1 MKFLLKQQIE
11 NDEYLYINDIL
22 QNLKDELNNTKSLID
37 NYPKEWE
44 IVKKQI
50 HDYEYVY
57 TSSNY
62 YNNLSKIS
70 PFSRS
75 YFKFN
80 EMYYEFNLIE
90 QNKKNKIA
98 CLAEAPG
105 GFVQSIFNLLD
116 KDIEILYGVTL
127 LSRDNKVP
135 KWNSLLKQNP
145 KIKFLFGKNKDGDL
159 YDLNNVLSIINNI
172 GKNTIDLVTA
182 DGGIDYSVDYSKQEE
197 NSIKLIYSEIFVA
210 LNIQKKG
217 GNFICKIFDIFKKET
232 ILLIYK
238 LNILYESVSF
248 YKPNTSRLSN
258 SEKYI
263 VCQGYKGYNKAII
276 NELCL
281 SFNNNKLEYPISKI
295 FLNNIYEYNEY
306 YCKNQIDYI
315 NKGIN
320 IIKNKKMSSKPNQ
333 SQIEKSINWC
343 KKYNI
348 PLNMRCIY
356 LYRTFT

>member
-1 MKFLLKQQIE
+1 MKFVIKE
-11 NDEYLYINDIL
+11 NTEKNEYLYIDDIL
-22 QNLKDELNNTKSLID
+22 SSLSDELNNTKSLID
-37 NYPKEWE
+37 DYLKEWE

-62 YNNLSKIS
+62 YNNISKVS

-75 YFKFN
+75 YFKFT

-90 QNKKNKIA
+90 NNKKNKIA

-105 GFVQSIFNLLD
+105 GFVQSIFNLFD
-116 KDIEILYGVTL
+116 KDVDILYGITL
-127 LSRDNKVP
+127 LSKNNKVP
-135 KWNSLLKQNP
+135 KWNSLLKKNP
-145 KIKFLFGKNKDGDL
+145 KINFVFGKNRDGDL
-159 YDLNNVLSIINNI
+159 YDFNNVLSMINKI

-182 DGGIDYSVDYSKQEE
+182 DGGIDYSIDYSKQEE

-217 GNFICKIFDIFKKET
+217 GNFLCKIFDIFKKET
-232 ILLIYK
+232 IILIYK

-248 YKPNTSRLSN
+248 YKPSISRLSN

-263 VCQGYKGYNKAII
+263 ICKGYKGYNKEII

-281 SFNNNKLEYPISKI
+281 SFNDNKLNSIITKS
-295 FLNNIYEYNEY
+295 FLNNIYEYNKY

-315 NKGIN
+315 KKGID
-320 IIKNKKMSSKPNQ
+320 IIKMKEISTRPDKNQ
-333 SQIEKSINWC
+333 IDKGINWC

-348 PLNMRCIY
+348 PLNMRCKY
-356 LYRTFT
+356 LH

>member
-1 MKFLLKQQIE
+1 MKFIIKKNIDK
-11 NDEYLYINDIL
+11 DEYLYINDIL
-22 QNLKDELNNTKSLID
+22 SSLKDELNDTKSLID
-37 NYPKEWE
+37 DYLKEWE

-50 HDYEYVY
+50 HNYEYVY

-62 YNNLSKIS
+62 YNNISKIS

-75 YFKFN
+75 YFKFT

-90 QNKKNKIA
+90 NDKKNKIA

-105 GFVQSIFNLLD
+105 GFVQSIFNLFD
-116 KDIEILYGVTL
+116 KDIDILYGITL
-127 LSRDNKVP
+127 LSSDNKVP
-135 KWNSLLKQNP
+135 KWNSLLKRNS
-145 KIKFLFGKNKDGDL
+145 KIKFVFGKNKDGDL
-159 YDLNNVLSIINNI
+159 YDFNNVLSIINII

-182 DGGIDYSVDYSKQEE
+182 DGGIDYSIDYSKQEE
-197 NSIKLIYSEIFVA
+197 NSIKLIYSEIFLA

-217 GNFICKIFDIFKKET
+217 GNFLCKIFDIFKKET

-238 LNILYESVSF
+238 LNLLYESVSF
-248 YKPNTSRLSN
+248 YKPKTSRLSN

-263 VCQGYKGYNKAII
+263 ICQRYKGYNKEII

-281 SFNNNKLEYPISKI
+281 SFNDNKLEYPISKT

-306 YCKNQIDYI
+306 YCKNQINYI
-315 NKGIN
+315 KKGIN
-320 IIKNKKMSSKPNQ
+320 IIKDNKISSRPSKNQ
-333 SQIEKSINWC
+333 INKSIGWC

-348 PLNMRCIY
+348 PLNVKCKY
-356 LYRTFT
+356 LY